1 MCIDSRAPFFFPSRS
16 VLVVGRLIRH
26 ATELSEDLGV
36 ASLLKALSDIL
47 RDKDVHVLRSGAATL
62 GELIFYIASSSVESV
77 KTLPIAIHSSHL
89 GQRCESTRVCA
100 SKTLST
106 LAGESHGSNEAAV
119 GSIQNIGW
127 AVPQISPSRT
137 G

>member
-1 MCIDSRAPFFFPSRS
+1 MIPEPFFPPSCS

-26 ATELSEDLGV
+26 ATELSEDLAV

-77 KTLPIAIHSSHL
+77 KTLANCDSFTPF
-89 GQRCESTRVCA
+89 
-100 SKTLST
+100 
-106 LAGESHGSNEAAV
+106 
-119 GSIQNIGW
+119 W
-127 AVPQISPSRT
+127 AKM
-137 G
+137 